1 MKSLNRPPIPWAEI
15 RALVRHLSNMADNP
29 KSVDDA
35 VRVVRDWLDPKRPA
49 DPNQM
54 TMLGRW

>member
-1 MKSLNRPPIPWAEI
+1 MKNLNRPPIPWAEI

-35 VRVVRDWLDPKRPA
+35 VRVVRDWLDPKRP
-49 DPNQM
+49 PI
-54 TMLGRW
+54 LIR

>member
-1 MKSLNRPPIPWAEI
+1 MTANRPPIPWKET
-15 RALVRHLSNMADNP
+15 RTLVHHLSNTMDNP

-35 VRVVRDWLDPKRPA
+35 VRIVRAWLDPQRPT
-49 DPNQM
+49 DPDQM

>member
-1 MKSLNRPPIPWAEI
+1 MKPNRPPIPWREI
-15 RALVRHLSNMADNP
+15 RALVRQLSNTTDNP

-35 VRVVRDWLDPKRPA
+35 VGVVRDWLDPKRPT
-49 DPNQM
+49 DPDQM